1 MCSASTNG
9 SARLGVPKR
18 STETAA
24 ALEEYIRSLGGD
36 RPVHSVLVANN
47 GLAAVKFIRSI
58 RSWAYKTFGD
68 ERAVNLIAMASPED
82 MKADAEH
89 IRLADQFVEVPGGRN
104 VNNYANVQLIVSIA
118 MRTGVDAVWP
128 GWGHASEVP
137 SLPQTLSTTPTDIRF
152 IGPPAH
158 AMEAL
163 GDKIGSTILAQS
175 AGVPTLPWSG
185 DGVMID
191 YADCADGIIPADIYD
206 RACIHSLSEALTCCQ
221 RIGYPVMLKASQGG
235 GGKGIRKVMNDD
247 DVRLVF
253 RQVQGEVPGSPIF
266 AMKLAPQ
273 SRHLEVQLLCDAY
286 GNVCSLFSRDCS
298 VQRRHQKIVEE
309 GPVTAAPL
317 AVRNDME
324 RCARALA
331 RSVGYV
337 GAATVEF
344 LYALESGEYCFLELN
359 PRLQVEHPVTE
370 WISGVNIPAAQLLIA
385 QGVPLHAIPDIRRLW
400 GKTSDIASLQKQP
413 SIDFESSEARAP
425 PAGHVVAVRITA
437 ENANAGFKP
446 TSGKVEEIAF
456 RSTPEVWG
464 YFSVKGGG
472 TIHEFSDSQFGHLF
486 AKGENREAAI
496 RAMVVALKEIRVR
509 GEIRSNTDYVCELL
523 QTDEFRGD
531 CHHTGWLDARIAA
544 QITAGR
550 PPWHLSVV
558 CGAVLRALE
567 HTNGRLAEYLGY
579 LEKGQL
585 PPARISLV
593 STTEEFVLDGKKYVV
608 KVVRTGPQTLSL
620 SLCPDNYSLGDKYSS
635 AKRNTTKVDVVARK
649 LNDGGLLIQVD
660 GQSHVVHA
668 EEEPVGTRL
677 SIGTQTCLL
686 SNEHDPS
693 AMTALSTGKLVRY
706 LVEDGAHVL
715 ADAPYAEMEVM
726 KMVMTLLAPAAGH
739 VHFMLPEG
747 SVLSPG
753 QLIARL
759 ELDDPDSVCR
769 AELFEGNF
777 PELGPPVVVA
787 DGVGQRFQAALEAAK
802 NVCGGYHNDVESVV
816 NSLLTAMDD
825 PALFFVLWQ
834 DVYGVAASRIP
845 PPLAL
850 SLEAAADSGAWMLE
864 EASSSSP
871 SDPLQAIHR
880 GTKGHEAAST
890 CASQLLTLIDAALDG
905 SPPFEDSI
913 SREERAGLE
922 VVLEPL
928 RQVAASHAGGKE
940 AFARTVVSNLL
951 ETFLQVEEQ
960 FEGGGKATEQEI
972 IDTLRRS
979 HLSSLQ
985 SLQSVVD
992 LVLSHNGLRLKSAL
1006 MVRLMAAL
1014 VLPAPDPYRP
1024 LLRRL
1029 AALGEPGASE
1039 VAAWAMQLLE
1049 RSLLGEL
1056 RSVVARALS
1065 DLDMFT
1071 ESSTRPFG
1079 DIVSKV
1085 FPKQVEGRMA
1095 GKKDAANAA
1104 AVAGLHS
1111 STAVA
1116 KRRHTYVE
1124 GLYAGLDAL
1133 DPFSSVEA
1141 RMTMLVE
1148 APAAVEDALA
1158 SCLLDHSNDIVRQRA
1173 LTTYVRR
1180 IYFPFLLHEPFL
1192 LPATESRDWSSGS
1205 TTNSSDNK
1213 SSQPKSDTFVW
1224 AYERPDEAGTPLAKE
1239 RLGAAILIPSLKS
1252 ISQALEKV
1260 RHASKETG
1268 LLGGAAADGAAAGL
1282 SPGTLHVVL
1291 TGQGVASLALSEPE
1305 NVSAMNGNAYA
1316 DARLDEFARQ
1326 QSLQQSDCEDAML
1339 SGDQH
1344 GKVVDPVA
1352 LATAVMAELRCI
1364 APLVK
1369 EAGFEWVSVLCK
1381 RGTGGAWLDG
1391 SAAQQQ
1397 LTPLRVVVHW
1407 DPEAGEY
1414 VLDPVLGTVE
1424 PPIAASLELG
1434 RISGLRFAGTHGPM
1448 AHKDSAKRRHV
1459 PADPVLCSS
1468 SRNRQWLMFR
1478 ATERFSGSMP
1488 SGTSP
1493 SLALRRVFLR
1503 GTVRQLGRP
1512 DLLAATYAGNAP
1524 EAAIAAMEE
1533 VEITVLGALEELER
1547 VGNALSST
1555 FASSQLSGL
1564 PTTRLPTVV
1573 FFLHFMNYC
1582 I

>member
-1 MCSASTNG
+1 
-9 SARLGVPKR
+9 
-18 STETAA
+18 
-24 ALEEYIRSLGGD
+24 
-36 RPVHSVLVANN
+36 
-47 GLAAVKFIRSI
+47 
-58 RSWAYKTFGD
+58 
-68 ERAVNLIAMASPED
+68 MASPED

-137 SLPQTLSTTPTDIRF
+137 SLPQTLSSTPTDIRF

-185 DGVMID
+185 DGVTID
-191 YADCADGIIPADIYD
+191 YTQCADGIIPADIYD
-206 RACIHSLSEALTCCQ
+206 RACIHSLSEALACCQ
-221 RIGYPVMLKASQGG
+221 RIGYPAMLKASQGG

-400 GKTSDIASLQKQP
+400 GKPSDITSSPSCMQEP
-413 SIDFESSEARAP
+413 SIDFENSEARGA

-472 TIHEFSDSQFGHLF
+472 AIHEFSDSQFGHLF

-523 QTDEFRGD
+523 QTEEFRGD
-531 CHHTGWLDARIAA
+531 YHHTGWLDARIAA

-558 CGAVLRALE
+558 CGAILRALE

-593 STTEEFVLDGKKYVV
+593 STTEEFVLDGKKYAV

-620 SLCPDNYSLGDKYSS
+620 SLCPDKYSVS
-635 AKRNTTKVDVVARK
+635 KQNTTKVDVVARK

-706 LVEDGAHVL
+706 LVEDGTHVL

-747 SVLSPG
+747 SVLAPG

-759 ELDDPDSVCR
+759 ELDDPESVCR
-769 AELFEGNF
+769 AEPFEGSF
-777 PELGPPVVVA
+777 PELGPPVLVA

-850 SLEAAADSGAWMLE
+850 ALESAADSGAWLLE
-864 EASSSSP
+864 EASRGKQTSGQIAHP
-871 SDPLQAIHR
+871 SEWAAHQVQAA
-880 GTKGHEAAST
+880 TSTHEAAST
-890 CASQLLTLIDAALDG
+890 CASQLLNLIDAALDG
-905 SPPFEDSI
+905 SAPFEESI
-913 SREERAGLE
+913 SRDERAGLDA
-922 VVLEPL
+922 VLEPL
-928 RQVAASHAGGKE
+928 RQVAASHADGKE
-940 AFARTVVSNLL
+940 SFARTVVSDLL
-951 ETFLQVEEQ
+951 ETFLRVEEQ

-992 LVLSHNGLRLKSAL
+992 LVISHNGLRLKSAL
-1006 MVRLMAAL
+1006 VVRLMAAL
-1014 VLPAPDPYRP
+1014 VLPAPDLYRP

-1071 ESSTRPFG
+1071 ESSARPFG

-1085 FPKQVEGRMA
+1085 FPREREVVRKNDA
-1095 GKKDAANAA
+1095 G
-1104 AVAGLHS
+1104 GL
-1111 STAVA
+1111 VA

-1158 SCLLDHSNDIVRQRA
+1158 SCLLDHSNDVVRQRA
-1173 LTTYVRR
+1173 LTTYIRR

-1192 LPATESRDWSSGS
+1192 LPAAKQLKKGT
-1205 TTNSSDNK
+1205 K
-1213 SSQPKSDTFVW
+1213 TFVW

-1239 RLGAAILIPSLKS
+1239 RLGAAILVPSLKC
-1252 ISQALEKV
+1252 ISEALDQV
-1260 RHASKETG
+1260 HHASKEIG
-1268 LLGGAAADGAAAGL
+1268 LFGGSGSLA
-1282 SPGTLHVVL
+1282 PGTLHVVL
-1291 TGQGVASLALSEPE
+1291 TGQGVSSLALSEPD
-1305 NVSAMNGNAYA
+1305 SMNTNAHTNA

-1339 SGDQH
+1339 NGDDER
-1344 GKVVDPVA
+1344 GKGVDPVA
-1352 LATAVMAELRCI
+1352 LARAVMAELRCI
-1364 APLVK
+1364 ASSVK
-1369 EAGFEWVSVLCK
+1369 NAGFEWVSVLCK
-1381 RGTGGAWLDG
+1381 RGVGGAGRGDG
-1391 SAAQQQ
+1391 AQQQ
-1397 LTPLRVVVHW
+1397 LMITPLRVVVQW
-1407 DPEAGEY
+1407 DQVTGEF

-1424 PPIAASLELG
+1424 PPIAATLELG
-1434 RISGLRFAGTHGPM
+1434 RIAGLRFAGQG
-1448 AHKDSAKRRHV
+1448 AGAGIALHK
-1459 PADPVLCSS
+1459 DPVLCSS

-1478 ATERFSGSMP
+1478 ATERFSGSI
-1488 SGTSP
+1488 SSP

-1512 DLLAATYAGNAP
+1512 DLLAATYSGNAP
-1524 EAAIAAMEE
+1524 EAATAAMEE

-1547 VGNALSST
+1547 VGNTSSST
-1555 FASSQLSGL
+1555 FASPSSQFSGL
-1564 PTTRLPTVV
+1564 PTTLLPKYPVV
-1573 FFLHFMNYC
+1573 IALHC
-1582 I
+1582 IELLTPN